1 MAVVGSTKL
10 EALFRKVASLDIHK
24 NHTKEITD
32 IAEKKLH
39 DLLLAAERNANI
51 NGRDVIWES
60 DLPITKGLQES
71 IIEFKKFDEDL
82 NIDDILEFLAKIPPL
97 KYPLVAD
104 LENKILEITG
114 AILIVLAKVM
124 KEIDTESRAV
134 SQELIDKSSKI
145 LDLTL

>member
-1 MAVVGSTKL
+1 M
-10 EALFRKVASLDIHK
+10 
-24 NHTKEITD
+24 
-32 IAEKKLH
+32 
-39 DLLLAAERNANI
+39 RNANI